1 MPLHSLSVFGKYC
14 LKNLRKVIRLLR
26 SRSSEF
32 LLDSAPDIFEQA
44 ELFVICLFW
53 VFYGSIEELC
63 YSVRPQLRHRD
74 LALLSAY
81 IAFPHTRYLRSV
93 QHKAVLILTSIYFFL
108 LPCLN
113 EPFWKCCNVESQL
126 FFLYFFH
133 NSFDCFQR
141 LTKKIL
147 CSMWVVKLS
156 FLFCLPGRDLCRAG
170 ILIIFSAVVLWS
182 MN

>member
-32 LLDSAPDIFEQA
+32 LLDSAPDIFEQV

-93 QHKAVLILTSIYFFL
+93 QHKAVLILTSIYFFSPPL
-108 LPCLN
+108 
-113 EPFWKCCNVESQL
+113 SQWTFL
-126 FFLYFFH
+126 KMLQCRKPIIFLYFFH

-147 CSMWVVKLS
+147 CCMWVVKLS
-156 FLFCLPGRDLCRAG
+156 FLFCLPGRDPCRAG